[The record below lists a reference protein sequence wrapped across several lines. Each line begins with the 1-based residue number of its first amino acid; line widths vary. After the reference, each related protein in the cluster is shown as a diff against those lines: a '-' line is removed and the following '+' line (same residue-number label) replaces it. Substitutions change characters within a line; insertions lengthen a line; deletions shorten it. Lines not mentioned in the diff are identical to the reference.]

1 MSYHP
6 TGTARF
12 QAGASPNRL
21 WLWLL
26 ARTGDPLARLLEP
39 GFCGDAYGL
48 YEQMRA
54 QEPVYRSRTGMLAV
68 LSYDRCSRVL
78 HDPRFLA
85 WGSSARPAGRR
96 APTPGETPAA
106 VGPFEARTQ
115 ENDHA
120 CTIAA
125 SLVKPALQPSVSR
138 VEVTAHNLLSRAAD
152 GDAFDLIDDFALP
165 LVTACLSE
173 VLGIP
178 HGDSARFADLCA
190 VMGRSI
196 GGRPSARQAEELHD
210 ANEDLE
216 ALLIRLQRERR
227 KHPGG
232 DLISRLTAAR
242 RGRTPEHDPDRLL
255 GHARQWERRENP
267 DAGTTGWPSTAPA
280 RLNLEEIVEA
290 CKELIVSGLDTA
302 VDLIGNAVA
311 ALAAY
316 PDQWQMLKAAP
327 QLADKAAEETLR
339 FDPPRQFILRIASER
354 IELAGHTV
362 PSGSRVL
369 VMLAAAHRDPDQFP
383 DPARFDITRTSG
395 PRHLAVSGA
404 MGLESSLARLTG
416 EIALRTLASRL
427 PELRMAGQAVRR
439 PGGAVRGF
447 IHLPLRARAA
457 PMGC

>member
-1 MSYHP
+1 
-6 TGTARF
+6 
-12 QAGASPNRL
+12 
-21 WLWLL
+21 
-26 ARTGDPLARLLEP
+26 
-39 GFCGDAYGL
+39 
-48 YEQMRA
+48 
-54 QEPVYRSRTGMLAV
+54 
-68 LSYDRCSRVL
+68 
-78 HDPRFLA
+78 
-85 WGSSARPAGRR
+85 
-96 APTPGETPAA
+96 
-106 VGPFEARTQ
+106 
-115 ENDHA
+115 
-120 CTIAA
+120 
-125 SLVKPALQPSVSR
+125 
-138 VEVTAHNLLSRAAD
+138 
-152 GDAFDLIDDFALP
+152 
-165 LVTACLSE
+165 
-173 VLGIP
+173 
-178 HGDSARFADLCA
+178 
-190 VMGRSI
+190 MGRSI

-439 PGGAVRGF
+439 PGEPSAASSICRSAPG
-447 IHLPLRARAA
+447 PLRWDADR
-457 PMGC
+457 

>member
-165 LVTACLSE
+165 WSLRASVKYWAFPMATQH
-173 VLGIP
+173 VLP
-178 HGDSARFADLCA
+178 TCA
-190 VMGRSI
+190 
-196 GGRPSARQAEELHD
+196 PSW
-210 ANEDLE
+210 
-216 ALLIRLQRERR
+216 
-227 KHPGG
+227 
-232 DLISRLTAAR
+232 AAR
-242 RGRTPEHDPDRLL
+242 SAGGPQQDRPK
-255 GHARQWERRENP
+255 NC
-267 DAGTTGWPSTAPA
+267 T
-280 RLNLEEIVEA
+280 
-290 CKELIVSGLDTA
+290 
-302 VDLIGNAVA
+302 
-311 ALAAY
+311 
-316 PDQWQMLKAAP
+316 
-327 QLADKAAEETLR
+327 
-339 FDPPRQFILRIASER
+339 
-354 IELAGHTV
+354 
-362 PSGSRVL
+362 
-369 VMLAAAHRDPDQFP
+369 
-383 DPARFDITRTSG
+383 TRTRTW
-395 PRHLAVSGA
+395 RH
-404 MGLESSLARLTG
+404 
-416 EIALRTLASRL
+416 
-427 PELRMAGQAVRR
+427 
-439 PGGAVRGF
+439 
-447 IHLPLRARAA
+447 
-457 PMGC
+457 C